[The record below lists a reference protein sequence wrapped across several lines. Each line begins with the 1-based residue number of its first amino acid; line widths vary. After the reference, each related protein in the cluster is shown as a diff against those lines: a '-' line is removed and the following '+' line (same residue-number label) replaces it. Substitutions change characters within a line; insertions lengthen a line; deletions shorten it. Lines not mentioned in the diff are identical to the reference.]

1 MRQWVRPRHIGVS
14 LVTTDFLSRDRS
26 TTDAVQLHGVVDRLV
41 QRVILD
47 RGPHQQRL
55 VGHPGFLLGGQL
67 PAVGQH
73 DGGDVLQRGVHAVE
87 GQPNVVA
94 VTGDGAAVSTIG
106 HVVIG
111 GAGCGALVIH
121 TVIHADG
128 AAEQAAGAAVVG
140 AAAAIGKAAG
150 RTVPAAGGQ
159 IGMPVGHGDGGWI
172 VFHVEVDLDGGR
184 GIQLLNPFQT
194 MPVGVACHQ
203 ADRHVVIEA
212 ILPTRATFGLEARG
226 ATSGLLDNHIVEGGC
241 TDGQGIGQGSRP
253 GLHLAVGTD
262 FQGGRGD
269 PVAIAGAAQHGPLE
283 IDRQCTGA
291 GDVAQ
296 TAVDGLLVGRQGG
309 PLLAGGGQIAPDR
322 HLLAGML
329 WHDQTDAQVLFSI
342 IGGQL
347 HQVLELIVR
356 AHDVVSG
363 AAVQAGTV
371 RAVEIG
377 GAVEVRAVLHFRD
390 GGTRRKGERGQG
402 QSCQK
407 AVQRAKR
414 KGERRSAHHV
424 SRVLAGKPAGVS
436 AMETGVRL
444 SCLGR
449 KADRFMHEGYSARGR
464 LPMENGPQSIG
475 GNGHGTGG
483 AELWC
488 GCHIPPGSGVFPG
501 SR

>member
-1 MRQWVRPRHIGVS
+1 
-14 LVTTDFLSRDRS
+14 
-26 TTDAVQLHGVVDRLV
+26 
-41 QRVILD
+41 
-47 RGPHQQRL
+47 
-55 VGHPGFLLGGQL
+55 
-67 PAVGQH
+67 
-73 DGGDVLQRGVHAVE
+73 
-87 GQPNVVA
+87 
-94 VTGDGAAVSTIG
+94 
-106 HVVIG
+106 
-111 GAGCGALVIH
+111 
-121 TVIHADG
+121 
-128 AAEQAAGAAVVG
+128 
-140 AAAAIGKAAG
+140 
-150 RTVPAAGGQ
+150 
-159 IGMPVGHGDGGWI
+159 MPVGHGDRGRI

-212 ILPTRATFGLEARG
+212 ILSTRAAFGLEARG
-226 ATSGLLDNHIVEGGC
+226 ATPGLLDNHIVEGGC
-241 TDGQGIGQGSRP
+241 TDGQSLRQGSRS

-329 WHDQTDAQVLFSI
+329 WHDQTDAQVLFGI

-347 HQVLELIVR
+347 YQVLELIVR

-363 AAVQAGTV
+363 ASVQAGTV

-377 GAVEVRAVLHFRD
+377 GAVEVRAVLHFSD

-407 AVQRAKR
+407 AVQRAER

-488 GCHIPPGSGVFPG
+488 GCHTPRDPGFFLDPADRLRPDGVDGLGDVLCLSAASSPSADRHRRCLAGAAVPECRACCQSSAPADPARSARSRWRPG
-501 SR
+501 PGAP